1 MTITWKVAPE
11 VYDHVRVTEH
21 EKRGGELDL
30 GKKLEVDKQMYS
42 SLDEVRS
49 RSVPLRAARRRAAL
63 CVVRAVLTHSLSLSL
78 ALSLALSLC
87 LSLSLSLSDSSV
99 PPSPSSSTA

>member
-78 ALSLALSLC
+78 ALSLCLS